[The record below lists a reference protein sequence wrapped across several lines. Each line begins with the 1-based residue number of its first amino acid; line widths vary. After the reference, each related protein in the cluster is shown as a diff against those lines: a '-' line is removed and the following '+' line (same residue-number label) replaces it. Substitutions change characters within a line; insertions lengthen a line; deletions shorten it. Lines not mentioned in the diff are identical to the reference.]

1 MTIPLAEAMRDA
13 LNTVAAEGALPTPHD
28 RHRPV
33 VYMGLQGELL
43 LLVLPPMVLLL
54 LAVTCLLK
62 DYCAVMCMR

>member
-1 MTIPLAEAMRDA
+1 
-13 LNTVAAEGALPTPHD
+13 
-28 RHRPV
+28 
-33 VYMGLQGELL
+33 MGLQGELL